1 MRSSLLATLLLAAST
16 ASAAVNPT
24 LESLLH
30 QIFVTH
36 DFDLA
41 PAPDVEWLDNGAAYT
56 VVEKSSD
63 PAGAHD
69 LVQYTTASGVRHVL
83 VSARDLIPDGAAKPL
98 TLDGYSLS
106 NDRTKLLIFTNTKP
120 VWRRHT
126 RGDYWLYTFA
136 SKSLVKLGGPGDPS
150 TMQFAKFSPDASSIA
165 FVRANNLYLQ
175 NLSTLAVTPLT
186 HDGSPTLINGTS
198 DWVYEE
204 ELSLRDGFRWS
215 PDGRRIAY
223 WRFDSSS
230 VGQYPLI
237 NYTDSLY
244 PTIRFIPY
252 PKAGTTNSA
261 VSIRVVDVASGQI
274 TSIQIPGDPRNNYIA
289 RMEWAGN
296 SNQLV
301 IEQLN
306 RPQNT
311 ARLFLAEA
319 STGAAKLFFEDTDEA
334 WVDVN
339 EIRPLG
345 NSFLWLSE
353 RDGWRHAYL
362 VPRDGSNPVLLTL
375 GDFDCIDLL
384 STPAQSNFIYFTA
397 SPTNAT
403 QRYLYRASAI
413 QPMPP
418 LRLTPENEPGVHRY
432 SISPNAEYAIHNFS
446 TFNDPGRT
454 ELIHLPNSRLLHT
467 FADNHEVRARVQPL
481 LDNRSEFFSVD
492 IGGGVS
498 LDGWMIRPADFNPR
512 QKYPVLV
519 YVYGEPAA
527 QTVLDAWQARTGLF
541 HRALAHDGYIV
552 VSFDNRG
559 TPSPRGRAW
568 RKIIYG
574 SVGPLAAEEQTKAI
588 RALRAQRP
596 YLDADRIAVWGWS
609 GGGTNTLNLMFRSP
623 GVYKVGMA
631 VAPVP
636 DQRLYDT
643 IYQERYM
650 GTPKSNPKGYQRG
663 SAIHFAQG
671 LEGKLLLVHGTGDD
685 NVHFQG
691 SQMLINRFVE
701 LDKQFRFMEYPNRT
715 HAISEGPGTTIDLF
729 DLLTGFLT
737 SNLPPGPPAP
747 PCDTPDPLPSFSR

>member
-1 MRSSLLATLLLAAST
+1 MKSSLLAALFLAAST
-16 ASAAVNPT
+16 ASAAIDPS

-41 PAPDVEWLDNGAAYT
+41 PDPDIEWLDNGASYT

-63 PAGAHD
+63 PAGAQD
-69 LVQYTTASGVRHVL
+69 LVQYTTATGARRVL
-83 VSARDLIPDGAAKPL
+83 VSARDLIPQGANKPL
-98 TLDGYSLS
+98 TLDGYQLS
-106 NDRTKLLIFTNTKP
+106 KDHTRLLIFTNTKP

-136 SKSLVKLGGPGDPS
+136 SKSLVKLGGPGEAS
-150 TMQFAKFSPDASSIA
+150 TMQFAKFSPNASSIA
-165 FVRANNLYLQ
+165 YVRANNLYLQ

-186 HDGSPTLINGTS
+186 RDGSQTLINGTS

-204 ELSLRDGFRWS
+204 ELDLRDGLRWS

-223 WRFDSSS
+223 WRFDARL

-261 VSIRVVDVASGQI
+261 VSIRVVDIASGQV
-274 TSIQIPGDPRNNYIA
+274 TSMHIPGDPRENYIA

-311 ARLFLAEA
+311 ARLFLADS
-319 STGAAKLFFEDTDEA
+319 STGAAKAFFEDTGKA
-334 WVDVN
+334 WVEVN
-339 EIRPLG
+339 EIRPIG

-362 VPRDGSNPVLLTL
+362 VSRDGSNSVLLTP
-375 GDFDCIDLL
+375 GGFDCIDLL
-384 STPAQSNFIYFTA
+384 TTPAQSDFIYFTA
-397 SPTNAT
+397 SPTNPA
-403 QRYLYRASAI
+403 QRYLYRASAV
-413 QPMPP
+413 QPVPP
-418 LRLTPENEPGVHRY
+418 LRLTPENEPGSHRY
-432 SISPNAEYAIHNFS
+432 AISPNARYAIHSFS
-446 TFNDPGRT
+446 TFDDPGRT
-454 ELIHLPNSRLLHT
+454 ELIRLPDSHPLHV
-467 FADNHEVRARVQPL
+467 FADHHELRKKLKPL
-481 LDNRSEFFSVD
+481 LANSSEFFTVG
-492 IGGGVS
+492 IGSGVS
-498 LDGWMIRPADFNPR
+498 LDGWMIRPANFNPR
-512 QKYPVLV
+512 HKYPVLV

-527 QTVLDAWQARTGLF
+527 QTVLDEWQGRRGLF
-541 HRALAHDGYIV
+541 HRALAQDGYIV
-552 VSFDNRG
+552 ASFDNRG

-574 SVGPLAAEEQTKAI
+574 AVGPLAAEEQTKAI
-588 RALRAQRP
+588 RALCSLRP

-623 GVYKVGMA
+623 AVYKVGMA

-643 IYQERYM
+643 TYQERYM
-650 GTPKSNPKGYQRG
+650 DTPQNNPKGYERG

-671 LEGKLLLVHGTGDD
+671 LQGKLLLVHGTGDD

-691 SQMLINRFVE
+691 SQMLINRFIE
-701 LDKQFRFMEYPNRT
+701 LGKPFRFMEYPNRT
-715 HAISEGPGTTIDLF
+715 HSISEGNGATIDLF
-729 DLLTGFLT
+729 DLLTNFLT
-737 SNLPPGPPAP
+737 DNLPPVPPNP
-747 PCDTPDPLPSFSR
+747 PCATR

>member
-1 MRSSLLATLLLAAST
+1 MKPSLLAALFLAAST
-16 ASAAVNPT
+16 ASAAVNPS

-41 PAPDVEWLDNGAAYT
+41 PAPDIEWLDNGAAYT

-63 PAGAHD
+63 PAGAQD
-69 LVQYTTASGVRHVL
+69 LVEYTTASGARSVL
-83 VSARDLIPDGAAKPL
+83 VSARDLIPQGAAKPL

-106 NDRTKLLIFTNTKP
+106 NDRTRLLIFTNTKP

-126 RGDYWLYTFA
+126 RGDYWLYNFA
-136 SKSLVKLGGPGDPS
+136 AKSLVKLGGNAEPS

-186 HDGSPTLINGTS
+186 RDGSHTLINGAS

-204 ELSLRDGFRWS
+204 ELEVRDGFRWS

-223 WRFDSSS
+223 WRFDSSL

-261 VSIRVVDVASGQI
+261 VSICVVDIASGQI
-274 TSIQIPGDPRNNYIA
+274 TSMQIPGAPRDNYIA

-306 RPQNT
+306 RLQNT
-311 ARLFLAEA
+311 ARLFLADA
-319 STGAAKLFFEDTDEA
+319 STGAAKSFFEDTDEA

-339 EIRPLG
+339 EIRPIG

-384 STPAQSNFIYFTA
+384 TTPAQSNFIYFTA

-403 QRYLYRASAI
+403 QRYLYRASVDP
-413 QPMPP
+413 PMPP

-432 SISPNAEYAIHNFS
+432 SISPNAQYAIHTFS
-446 TFNDPGRT
+446 TFDDPGRT
-454 ELIHLPNSRLLHT
+454 ELIRLPDSRLLHT
-467 FADNHEVRARVQPL
+467 FADNHEVRARMKPL
-481 LDNRSEFFSVD
+481 LANQSEFFNVD
-492 IGGGVS
+492 IGGNVS
-498 LDGWMIRPADFNPR
+498 LDGWMIRPSNFNPR
-512 QKYPVLV
+512 RKYPVLV

-527 QTVLDAWQARTGLF
+527 QTVLDAWQARRGLF
-541 HRALAHDGYIV
+541 HRALAQDGYIV

-559 TPSPRGRAW
+559 TPAPRGRAW
-568 RKIIYG
+568 RKVIYG

-588 RALRAQRP
+588 RALRLLRP

-650 GTPKSNPKGYQRG
+650 GTPKDNPKGYERG

-671 LEGKLLLVHGTGDD
+671 LQGKLLLVHGTGDD

-691 SQMLINRFVE
+691 SQMLINRLVE

-729 DLLTGFLT
+729 DLLTDFLT
-737 SNLPPGPPAP
+737 DNLPPVPPNAP
-747 PCDTPDPLPSFSR
+747 CATR

>member
-1 MRSSLLATLLLAAST
+1 MKSSLLATLFLDAST
-16 ASAAVNPT
+16 ASAAVNPS

-30 QIFVTH
+30 RIFVTH

-41 PAPDVEWLDNGAAYT
+41 PAPDIEWLDNGAAYT

-63 PAGAHD
+63 PAGAQD
-69 LVQYTTASGVRHVL
+69 LVQYTTASGARSVL
-83 VSARDLIPDGAAKPL
+83 VSARDLIPQDAAKPL

-106 NDRTKLLIFTNTKP
+106 NDRTRLLIFTNTKP

-126 RGDYWLYTFA
+126 RGDYWLYNFA
-136 SKSLVKLGGPGDPS
+136 AKSLVKLGGPGDAS

-165 FVRANNLYLQ
+165 YVRANNLYLQ

-186 HDGSPTLINGTS
+186 RDGSNTLINGAS

-204 ELSLRDGFRWS
+204 ELEVRDGFRWS
-215 PDGRRIAY
+215 PDGRRIAF
-223 WRFDSSS
+223 WRFDSSL

-237 NYTDSLY
+237 NYTDSVY

-261 VSIRVVDVASGQI
+261 VSICVVDIGSGQI
-274 TSIQIPGDPRNNYIA
+274 TSVQIPGDPRNNYIA

-301 IEQLN
+301 IEQFN
-306 RPQNT
+306 RAQNT
-311 ARLFLAEA
+311 ARLFLADS
-319 STGAAKLFFEDTDEA
+319 STGAAKAFFEDTDEA

-339 EIRPLG
+339 EIRPIG

-362 VPRDGSNPVLLTL
+362 VPRDGSSPVLLTL

-384 STPAQSNFIYFTA
+384 TTPAQPNFIYFTA

-403 QRYLYRASAI
+403 QRYLYRASVDP
-413 QPMPP
+413 PMPP
-418 LRLTPENEPGVHRY
+418 VRLTPENEPGLHRY
-432 SISPNAEYAIHNFS
+432 SISPNAEYAIHTFS
-446 TFNDPGRT
+446 TFDDPGRT
-454 ELIHLPNSRLLHT
+454 ELIRLPDSRPVHSFT
-467 FADNHEVRARVQPL
+467 DNREVRAQVQPL
-481 LDNRSEFFSVD
+481 LANRSEFFTVD

-498 LDGWMIRPADFNPR
+498 LDGWMIRPASFNPR
-512 QKYPVLV
+512 HTYPVLV

-527 QTVLDAWQARTGLF
+527 QTVLDGWQARRGLF
-541 HRALAHDGYIV
+541 HRALAQDGYIV

-568 RKIIYG
+568 RKVVYG

-623 GVYKVGMA
+623 GVYKVGMS

-650 GTPKSNPKGYQRG
+650 GTPQDNPKGYERG
-663 SAIHFAQG
+663 SAIHFAYG
-671 LEGKLLLVHGTGDD
+671 LQGKLLLVHGTGDD

-729 DLLTGFLT
+729 DLLTDFLAD
-737 SNLPPGPPAP
+737 NLPPVPPAP
-747 PCDTPDPLPSFSR
+747 PCATH

>member
-1 MRSSLLATLLLAAST
+1 MKSSLLAALLLAATT
-16 ASAAVNPT
+16 ATAAVNPS

-30 QIFVTH
+30 RIFVSH

-41 PAPDVEWLDNGAAYT
+41 PAPDIEWLDNGAAYT

-63 PAGAHD
+63 PAGAQD
-69 LVQYTTASGVRHVL
+69 LVQYTTASGARSVL
-83 VSARDLIPDGAAKPL
+83 VSARDLIPQDAAKPL

-106 NDRTKLLIFTNTKP
+106 NDRTRLLIFTNTKP

-126 RGDYWLYTFA
+126 RGDYWLYNFA
-136 SKSLVKLGGPGDPS
+136 AKSLVKLGGPGDAS

-165 FVRANNLYLQ
+165 YVRANNLYLQ
-175 NLSTLAVTPLT
+175 NLSTLAITPLT
-186 HDGSPTLINGTS
+186 RDGSLTLINGAS

-204 ELSLRDGFRWS
+204 ELEVRDGFRWS
-215 PDGRRIAY
+215 PDGRHIAY
-223 WRFDSSS
+223 WRFDSSL

-237 NYTDSLY
+237 NYTDSVY

-261 VSIRVVDVASGQI
+261 VSICVVDIGSGQI
-274 TSIQIPGDPRNNYIA
+274 TSMQIPGDPRNNYIA

-306 RPQNT
+306 RAQNT
-311 ARLFLAEA
+311 ARLFLADS
-319 STGAAKLFFEDTDEA
+319 STGAAKAFFEDTDEA

-339 EIRPLG
+339 EIRPIG

-362 VPRDGSNPVLLTL
+362 VPRDGSSPVLLTL

-384 STPAQSNFIYFTA
+384 TTPALPDFIYFTA

-403 QRYLYRASAI
+403 QRYLYRASVAP
-413 QPMPP
+413 PMPP
-418 LRLTPENEPGVHRY
+418 VRLTPENEPGLHRY
-432 SISPNAEYAIHNFS
+432 SISPNAEYAIHTFS
-446 TFNDPGRT
+446 TFDDPGRT
-454 ELIHLPNSRLLHT
+454 ELIRLPDSRPVHSFT
-467 FADNHEVRARVQPL
+467 DNREVRAQVQPL
-481 LDNRSEFFSVD
+481 LANRSEFFTVD

-498 LDGWMIRPADFNPR
+498 LDGWMIRPATFNPR
-512 QKYPVLV
+512 HTYPVLV

-527 QTVLDAWQARTGLF
+527 QTVLDGWQGRRGLF
-541 HRALAHDGYIV
+541 HRALAQDGYIV

-568 RKIIYG
+568 RKVVYG

-623 GVYKVGMA
+623 GVYKVGMS

-650 GTPKSNPKGYQRG
+650 GTPQDNPKGYERG
-663 SAIHFAQG
+663 SAIHFAYALQ
-671 LEGKLLLVHGTGDD
+671 GKLLLVHGTGDD

-691 SQMLINRFVE
+691 SQMLINHFVE

-729 DLLTGFLT
+729 DLLTDFLT
-737 SNLPPGPPAP
+737 DNLPPVPPAP
-747 PCDTPDPLPSFSR
+747 PCATH

>member
-1 MRSSLLATLLLAAST
+1 MKSSLLATLFLAAST
-16 ASAAVNPT
+16 ASAAVNPS

-30 QIFVTH
+30 RIFVTH

-41 PAPDVEWLDNGAAYT
+41 PAPDIEWLDNGAAYT

-63 PAGAHD
+63 PAGAQD
-69 LVQYTTASGVRHVL
+69 LVQYTTASGARSVL
-83 VSARDLIPDGAAKPL
+83 VSARDLIPQDAAKPL

-106 NDRTKLLIFTNTKP
+106 NDRTRLLIFTNTKP

-126 RGDYWLYTFA
+126 RGDYWLYNFA
-136 SKSLVKLGGPGDPS
+136 AKSLVKLGGPGDAS

-165 FVRANNLYLQ
+165 YVRANNLYLQ

-186 HDGSPTLINGTS
+186 RDGSNTLINGAS

-204 ELSLRDGFRWS
+204 ELEVRDGFRWS
-215 PDGRRIAY
+215 PDGRRIAF
-223 WRFDSSS
+223 WRFDSSL

-237 NYTDSLY
+237 NYTDSVY

-261 VSIRVVDVASGQI
+261 VSICVVDIGSGQI
-274 TSIQIPGDPRNNYIA
+274 TSVQIPGDPRNNYIA

-301 IEQLN
+301 IEQFN
-306 RPQNT
+306 RAQNT
-311 ARLFLAEA
+311 ARLFLADS
-319 STGAAKLFFEDTDEA
+319 STGAAKAFFEDTDEA

-339 EIRPLG
+339 EIRPIG

-362 VPRDGSNPVLLTL
+362 VPRDGSSPVLLTL

-384 STPAQSNFIYFTA
+384 TTPAQPNFIYFTA

-403 QRYLYRASAI
+403 QRYLYRASVDP
-413 QPMPP
+413 PMPP
-418 LRLTPENEPGVHRY
+418 VRLTPENEPGLHRY
-432 SISPNAEYAIHNFS
+432 SISPNAEYAIHTFS
-446 TFNDPGRT
+446 TFDDPGRT
-454 ELIHLPNSRLLHT
+454 ELIHLPDSRLVHT

-481 LDNRSEFFSVD
+481 LANRGEFFTVD

-498 LDGWMIRPADFNPR
+498 LDGWMIRPASFNPR
-512 QKYPVLV
+512 HTYPVLV

-527 QTVLDAWQARTGLF
+527 QTVLDGWQARRGLF
-541 HRALAHDGYIV
+541 HRALAQDGYIV

-568 RKIIYG
+568 RKVVYG

-623 GVYKVGMA
+623 GVYKVGMS

-650 GTPKSNPKGYQRG
+650 GTPQDNPKGYERG
-663 SAIHFAQG
+663 SAIHFAYG
-671 LEGKLLLVHGTGDD
+671 LQGKLLLVHGTGDD

-729 DLLTGFLT
+729 DLLTDFLAD
-737 SNLPPGPPAP
+737 NLPPVPPAP
-747 PCDTPDPLPSFSR
+747 PCATH